1 MHGLPFTFRRLTLS
15 AAWDVDYGG
24 PGVNP
29 GGEVGAPTLAR
40 EKVGGIL
47 GHWSA
52 SREQLRVKGE
62 SNRTRR

>member
-1 MHGLPFTFRRLTLS
+1 MPRGM
-15 AAWDVDYGG
+15 WIMGG

-52 SREQLRVKGE
+52 SGEQLRVKGE
-62 SNRTRR
+62 SNRTR